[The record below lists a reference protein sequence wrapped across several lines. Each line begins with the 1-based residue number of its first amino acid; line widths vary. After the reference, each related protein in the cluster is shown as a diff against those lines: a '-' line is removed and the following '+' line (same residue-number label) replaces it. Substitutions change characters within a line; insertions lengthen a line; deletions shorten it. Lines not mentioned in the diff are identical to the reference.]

1 MANYNL
7 YFNLPSQGMPF
18 KKIVSINVS
27 DFMSIYG
34 ILDIANLHLSNVGIM
49 AGIQGPNS
57 DGEMETRTIP
67 MKLGKVEM
75 WQYFEKYNGFIGI
88 ADVENNPLPIELKA
102 VAFLQ
107 EVESQK

>member
-7 YFNLPSQGMPF
+7 YFKIPSQGMDF
-18 KKIVSINVS
+18 RKIVTINVS
-27 DFMSIYG
+27 DFMSVYG

-49 AGIQGPNS
+49 AGVQMPNG
-57 DGEMETRTIP
+57 DGEIESRTIP
-67 MKLGKVEM
+67 MKLGRIEI

-107 EVESQK
+107 EVQK

>member
-1 MANYNL
+1 
-7 YFNLPSQGMPF
+7 
-18 KKIVSINVS
+18 
-27 DFMSIYG
+27 MSVYG

-49 AGIQGPNS
+49 AGVQMPNGDDEIES
-57 DGEMETRTIP
+57 RTIP
-67 MKLGKVEM
+67 MKLGRIEI

-107 EVESQK
+107 EVQK